1 MTEVNQR
8 KTREKQ
14 GKTAHR
20 RTENQQFKPHTA
32 PTPESVQGGKLQI
45 VPPWVKHY
53 VQYFTV
59 TKNKSQA
66 KPKSKCIIYLTLYQ
80 FFI

>member
-1 MTEVNQR
+1 VTEVNQR
-8 KTREKQ
+8 KTKKNK

-45 VPPWVKHY
+45 VPPWAKHH

-59 TKNKSQA
+59 TKK
-66 KPKSKCIIYLTLYQ
+66 
-80 FFI
+80 